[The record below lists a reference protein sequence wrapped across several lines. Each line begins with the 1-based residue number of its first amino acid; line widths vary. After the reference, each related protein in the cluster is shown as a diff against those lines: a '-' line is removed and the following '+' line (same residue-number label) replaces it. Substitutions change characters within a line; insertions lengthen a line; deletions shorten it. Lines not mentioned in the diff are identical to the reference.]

1 MESSSVV
8 ECKAQDARKNEM
20 TQIVRVLWIME
31 GSLSSKEPNEDF
43 QDNFAA
49 NFGREYFTGEKIWS
63 MEIS

>member
-43 QDNFAA
+43 QDNFVA
-49 NFGREYFTGEKIWS
+49 NFGREYFYRGEDMKYGN
-63 MEIS
+63 